1 VHWGIPTAIPL
12 IALVCYGAL
21 LFITARQGLKKTVNG
36 LFALYLLSMLVW
48 SLGAFMMYVDV
59 RNALLWNKVM
69 LSGFVGM
76 PVAFF
81 GFIRAFL
88 LLKGQAWGLYLGY
101 ILFVVLLV
109 MNARGYLAEHVH
121 ITGEGLIRY
130 QFGPAV
136 PLLGAYFVFLIAFST
151 LNLIREHRQT
161 RDYIHGNRMKYAL
174 LGVGAIVLGGVTNVV
189 PALGAYPIDIA
200 ANIINALLLA
210 YAIFRYRLL
219 EITVVVRKG
228 LLYVIPT
235 AIIGAGYF
243 LAVFLAVNLF
253 HIVMGYQVLLISLAM
268 AAVTA
273 VAVQPLRDKAQSW
286 IDRLFFREKYDS
298 RLMLQR
304 LSQTVASVLD
314 LRQLTS
320 MVLDDVTNTM
330 HISGA
335 GILLK
340 EETGE
345 FRLVA
350 QRGLASVFGLGLRGD
365 HPVVRWLASGERF
378 LTKDAV
384 DTMPQFKALW
394 EKERKDLERMEAEL
408 LIPLRAKGELVGI
421 LVLGPKLS
429 EEAYSAD
436 DHITL
441 ITLAHQTAVAIEN
454 ARLYSVEKRRAK
466 ESSTLLDVAEAISS
480 TLDLTWV
487 LKLVAQKTAV
497 ACDVDRCNILLL
509 DEEGKKLV
517 PLMSQPSSGTADKE
531 LWRAFEHE
539 TYVETMDEIPA
550 IKDVIRD
557 RTPAIFDGNSLS
569 LLPLRW
575 IEPFHIKSLLVVP
588 LISKDKVIGVMA
600 LDYTD
605 EGKRFSDQQ
614 VTLATTI
621 ASQAAMAIEN
631 AHLFSDLKQSLQ
643 ELKQTR
649 AQLIQADKLSAL
661 GQMIA
666 GVAHEINNPLT
677 TIMGYAQLLQGEKLS
692 DQVKRDLERITE
704 AAKRSQR
711 IVQNLLTF
719 ARAYEPRK
727 EYVDINQVIEETLAL
742 RSYQLKVNNIE
753 VVKRLKGNLPWTV
766 ADRYQLQQV
775 FLNLINNAQQAM
787 AEQGGGRLTIR
798 SELRGGDTIRVTV
811 SDTGPG
817 IPEEIVPKIFDPFFT
832 TKEVGKGTGLGLS
845 VSYGIVSE
853 HGGRIWAESEEGT
866 TFIVELPVR
875 KEVMPLAEPDVEVEE
890 ERGPEGKRILIIDDE
905 EDIVALLVQV
915 LREDGYRVS
924 TAFSGQEA
932 LQRMAKEDYDLIV
945 SEVKIGIPDG
955 RKLYEHIKKNN
966 SELAERIVFVTGD
979 TASADTKAFL
989 KEIGNLRLE
998 KPFDIEELTRAIREA
1013 LKGDGG

>member
-1 VHWGIPTAIPL
+1 
-12 IALVCYGAL
+12 L

-48 SLGAFMMYVDV
+48 SLGAFMMYVDSP
-59 RNALLWNKVM
+59 NALLWNKVM

-101 ILFVVLLV
+101 ILLVVLLI
-109 MNARGYLAEHVH
+109 MNARGYLAEHVY

-136 PLLGAYFVFLIAFST
+136 PLFGIYSAFFIGCAVLS
-151 LNLIREHRQT
+151 LIRGYRQT
-161 RDYIHGNRMKYAL
+161 RDSIQRNRIRYAL

-200 ANIINALLLA
+200 GNVINALLLA

-243 LAVFLAVNLF
+243 LVVFLAVNLF

-320 MVLDDVTNTM
+320 MVLDEVTNTM

-350 QRGLASVFGLGLRGD
+350 QRGLASVFGLRLRGD
-365 HPVVRWLASGERF
+365 HPVVRRLASGERF

-394 EKERKDLERMEAEL
+394 EKERQDLERMEAEL

-509 DEEGKKLV
+509 DEESKKLV
-517 PLMSQPSSGTADKE
+517 PLMSQLSSGTADKQ
-531 LWRAFEHE
+531 LWPAFEHE
-539 TYVETMDEIPA
+539 TYMETMDEIPA

-575 IEPFHIKSLLVVP
+575 HEPFDTKSLLVVP

-692 DQVKRDLERITE
+692 DQVKRDLERISE
-704 AAKRSQR
+704 AAKRSET

-719 ARAYEPRK
+719 ARAYEPRRK
-727 EYVDINQVIEETLAL
+727 YSDINQVIEETLAL

-753 VVKRLKGNLPWTV
+753 VVKRLKGNLSWTV
-766 ADRYQLQQV
+766 ADRHQLQQV

-817 IPEEIVPKIFDPFFT
+817 IPEEIMPKIFDPFFT

-875 KEVMPLAEPDVEVEE
+875 KEVMPVAEPDVEVEE

-905 EDIVALLVQV
+905 EGIVALLVQV

-932 LQRMAKEDYDLIV
+932 LRRMAEKDYDLII
-945 SEVKIGIPDG
+945 SDVKMPTLDG
-955 RKLYEHIKKNN
+955 RKLYEHIKATNP
-966 SELAERIVFVTGD
+966 ELVESIVFITGD
-979 TASADTKAFL
+979 TAGADTKAFL
-989 KEIGNLRLE
+989 EEIGNLRLE